1 MLELRAIRKAYTTAS
16 LTQVALNDVSV
27 AFRDSEFVAVLGQSG
42 SGKTTMLNIIGG
54 LDRFDSG
61 DLVIDGISTREYTRR
76 DWDTYRNNRIGFV
89 FQAYNLI
96 SHQSVLSN
104 VELALTL
111 SGVSRA
117 ERKQRALQALATV
130 GLSDHVHK
138 KPQQLSG
145 GQMQRVAIARALV
158 NDPEILLADEPTGA
172 LDSETSVQVM
182 DLLKEVAQD
191 RLVIMVTHN
200 PDLAHAYATRI
211 VELSD
216 GQIIRDSHPC
226 DPSKEKAHDAKAARR
241 SKMGFLTAL
250 SLSFSNL
257 MTKKGRTV
265 MTAFAGSIGI
275 IGIASIL
282 ALANGV
288 DDYIARSEESLLTSY
303 PLTINRVG
311 FDITNFLPF
320 GQEKEET
327 SGSAADSE
335 QSQTSSPL
343 DDQRIMTKPTLSEF
357 LNTVNSNDL
366 KSLKAY
372 FEQHKDEVG
381 RHVQAIEY
389 VNNIEPLIYLSP
401 GSPTAQGKVQRAH
414 PSSILENQKFNRLPP
429 QMTRGAR
436 TDSFRALPAY
446 AGVYEENVTLLKGK
460 LPQGAHELLVVV
472 GSNGELDDYTELN
485 LGLRDV
491 NSLGD
496 IIDERTQKAF
506 LTRDSNATA
515 NKPQSAAEPPRTYTF
530 DDILNIKLKHVHA
543 SDFYVWDSQL
553 SLWADKSNDTE
564 FVKQLVEKAPE
575 LRVVG
580 IAKLSD
586 SSLPSA
592 MMDGVYYTPALVKET
607 MRYAAQSD
615 IVKKQ
620 LSEPSV
626 NVLSGKNFAD
636 EAQSN
641 PLAEFDMS
649 KILSI
654 DNDRLREAF
663 ATGGQDLAQVFSQ
676 SFTGADLSS
685 LNLSGIDFS
694 DITGDLDLADL
705 LTNSALPGL
714 GESGAGGTLPAFD
727 LSGITFE
734 GVDWSAVSAELFDLS
749 SLDLSQIDLGSLI
762 EKYPALQQV
771 DLLSLLAQA
780 QAQTPAGSDPSV
792 FLQNLL
798 QVLGNQPEV
807 QAQGQKFLTDVV
819 TEVFTKILEQ
829 KGPHVADTVLASL
842 SAQLQERMESQL
854 RALQSQFSRQAI
866 TLNADLE
873 ARLSTIG
880 QRIMERIALGLQT
893 QIEQQLSGMTSALE
907 QSLDGIKVDQKALG
921 QAFTFTAEAEDLSGI
936 FASLINSRGSSFED
950 NLKKLGYGND
960 AEPDAINIYPKSFQD
975 KEDMKVL
982 LANYNAAQEK
992 AGHPE
997 KVIAFSDL
1005 VGALMSQVTS
1015 IVSLVSA
1022 MLVAFVSISLIVSSI
1037 MIGIIT
1043 YISVLERKKEI
1054 GILRSIGASRSD
1066 IRHVFNA
1073 ETLIVGFLAG
1083 VIGIGVTLGLTVIAN
1098 VVIEHLTEVQNLVA
1112 LPPSAG
1118 FALIGISML
1127 LTLVAGLLPSNKAA
1141 KADPVEALR
1150 SE

>member
-1 MLELRAIRKAYTTAS
+1 MLELRTIRKAYTTAS

-27 AFRDSEFVAVLGQSG
+27 AFRDNEFVAVLGQSG

-54 LDRFDSG
+54 LDQFDSG
-61 DLVIDGISTREYTRR
+61 DLVIDGISTREYKAR

-96 SHQSVLSN
+96 SHQSILSN

-111 SGVSRA
+111 SGVSRT
-117 ERKQRALQALATV
+117 ERKERALQALATV

-182 DLLKEVAQD
+182 DLLKEVAKD

-216 GQIIRDSHPC
+216 GQIIRDSHPF
-226 DPSKEKAHDAKAARR
+226 DPSKEKTQKAKVARR
-241 SKMGFLTAL
+241 SKMGFATAL

-257 MTKKGRTV
+257 MTKKGRTL

-288 DDYIARSEESLLTSY
+288 DDYISRSEESLLTSY

-327 SGSAADSE
+327 PGTAADSG
-335 QSQTSSPL
+335 QSPSSSPL
-343 DDQRIMTKPTLSEF
+343 KDQKVRTKPTLSEF

-372 FEQHKDEVG
+372 FEQNKDKVA

-389 VNNIEPLIYLSP
+389 VNSIEPLIYLSP
-401 GSPTAQGKVQRAH
+401 DTPTADGSIQRAH
-414 PSSILENQKFNRLPP
+414 PSSILENQKFNRLPA

-446 AGVYEENVTLLKGK
+446 AGVYEDNVTLLKGK
-460 LPQGAHELLVVV
+460 LPHGPRELLVVV

-485 LGLRDV
+485 LGLRDID
-491 NSLGD
+491 SLGD
-496 IIDERTQKAF
+496 IIDERTQNAF
-506 LTRDSNATA
+506 LTRDSQAVA
-515 NKPQSAAEPPRTYTF
+515 QKLEEAAEPPRTYTF

-564 FVKQLVEKAPE
+564 FVKTLVEKAPE

-592 MMDGVYYTPALVKET
+592 MMDGVYYTPDLVHET
-607 MRYAAQSD
+607 MRYAAESD

-620 LSEPSV
+620 LDKPSV
-626 NVLSGKNFAD
+626 NVFSGKNFAD

-641 PLAEFDMS
+641 PLADFDMS

-654 DNDRLREAF
+654 DNNRLREAF
-663 ATGGQDLAQVFSQ
+663 TTGGQDLAQVFSQ

-685 LNLSGIDFS
+685 VNLSGMDFS
-694 DITGDLDLADL
+694 DITGDLDLAEL

-714 GESGAGGTLPAFD
+714 GGPGAGGTLPALD
-727 LSGITFE
+727 LSGIKLD
-734 GVDWSAVSAELFDLS
+734 GIDWSAVSAELFDLN
-749 SLDLSQIDLGSLI
+749 SLDLSQIDLGALI
-762 EKYPALQQV
+762 QKYPELQQV
-771 DLLSLLAQA
+771 DLVALLAQA
-780 QAQTPAGSDPSV
+780 QALTPPGSDPSV
-792 FLQNLL
+792 FVQNLL
-798 QVLGNQPEV
+798 QVFANQPQV

-829 KGPHVADTVLASL
+829 KAPQVADTLLASL
-842 SAQLQERMESQL
+842 SEQLQQRMEVQL
-854 RALQSQFSRQAI
+854 QALQSQFARQAQ
-866 TLNADLE
+866 TLSADVE
-873 ARLSTIG
+873 SRLSAIG
-880 QRIMERIALGLQT
+880 QRIMEKIALGLQT
-893 QIEQQLSGMTSALE
+893 QIVQQLEGMSSAME
-907 QSLDGIKVDQKALG
+907 QSLNGITVDQKALA
-921 QAFTFTAEAEDLSGI
+921 QAFTFTAEAEDLSGV
-936 FASLINSRGSSFED
+936 FASLMTARGSSLED
-950 NLKKLGYGND
+950 NLKKLGYGTT

-975 KEDMKVL
+975 KEDIKSL
-982 LANYNAAQEK
+982 LATYNAEQEK
-992 AGHPE
+992 GGHPE

-1083 VIGIGVTLGLTVIAN
+1083 IIGIGVTLGLTVVAN
-1098 VVIEHLTEVQNLVA
+1098 VVIEHLTDVQNLVA
-1112 LPPSAG
+1112 LPPVAG
-1118 FALIGISML
+1118 IALIGISMF